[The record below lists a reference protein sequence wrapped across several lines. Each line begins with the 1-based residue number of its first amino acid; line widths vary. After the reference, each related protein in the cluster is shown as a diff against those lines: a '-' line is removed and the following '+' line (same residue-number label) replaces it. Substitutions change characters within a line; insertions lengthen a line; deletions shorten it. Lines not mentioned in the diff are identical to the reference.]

1 MNITLNRGTEYQKKS
16 HLRGKETKRSMKKNT
31 SVSVILKIRT
41 TKNKLFLFFVV
52 LFAVF
57 CIFPLFLII
66 FYLMKQGIS
75 AINWDFLFHLPK
87 PVGEK
92 GGGISNAL
100 IGTVMLIIT
109 ASIISIPLGI
119 AAGIYLSEFR
129 KKKLSYYVRLS
140 VDVLQGIPSIV
151 IGIIAYLWIVKV
163 VGTFSALSGGV
174 ALGIMMLP
182 LVVKSTEETLKL
194 IPYSLKEASLSLGVP
209 YSKTILKVILPSGLS
224 GILTGILIS
233 IARIAGETAPLLF
246 TAFGSPFM
254 NLNIFKPINS
264 LPLLIYNYAS
274 SPYPEWHKLAWGASF
289 ILIVF
294 VFLLNLV
301 TKGVTK
307 RWKVQF

>member
-1 MNITLNRGTEYQKKS
+1 M
-16 HLRGKETKRSMKKNT
+16 KENN
-31 SVSVILKIRT
+31 SVSNILKVRT

-52 LFAVF
+52 FFAIL
-57 CIFPLFLII
+57 CIIPLFLIV
-66 FYLMKQGIS
+66 FYIMKQGIS
-75 AINWDFLFHLPK
+75 AINWGFLFHLPK

-100 IGTVMLIIT
+100 IGTIILIII
-109 ASIISIPLGI
+109 ASIISIPIGI
-119 AAGIYLSEFR
+119 TGGVYLSEFR

-140 VDVLQGIPSIV
+140 ADVLQGIPSIV
-151 IGIIAYLWIVKV
+151 IGIIAYLWVVKTM
-163 VGTFSALSGGV
+163 GTFSALSGGV

-194 IPYSLKEASLSLGVP
+194 IPYSLKEASLALGVS
-209 YSKTILKVILPSGLS
+209 YSRTILKVILPAGLS
-224 GILTGILIS
+224 GILTGFLIG

-254 NLNIFKPINS
+254 SLNIFKPVNS

-289 ILIVF
+289 ILIIF
-294 VFLLNLV
+294 VLLINLIAKWV
-301 TKGVTK
+301 VKK
-307 RWKVQF
+307 WKVQF